1 MALQYPLL
9 NRESNTNSHQ
19 VGIVSNRQSASNYN
33 DDIKCAQYIGI
44 DAFALNISTDSY
56 IDEQLGFTYQ
66 SAANNGIKVFISFNF
81 NQQQTSQ
88 GNTVGT
94 KIAQYTNLPTQL
106 KVNRKVFVSS
116 FASNSID
123 IVAIRVATDSDI
135 YFIPNFHPSRGDFSN
150 LQATLNWIAQGNN
163 GNNRSS
169 TPSKQL
175 AITDSNNTYN
185 IALNGKPYIAYKW
198 LE

>member
-1 MALQYPLL
+1 M
-9 NRESNTNSHQ
+9 

-66 SAANNGIKVFISFNF
+66 SAANNGIK
-81 NQQQTSQ
+81 
-88 GNTVGT
+88 
-94 KIAQYTNLPTQL
+94 L

-150 LQATLNWIAQGNN
+150 LQATLNWIA
-163 GNNRSS
+163 
-169 TPSKQL
+169 
-175 AITDSNNTYN
+175 
-185 IALNGKPYIAYKW
+185 
-198 LE
+198 